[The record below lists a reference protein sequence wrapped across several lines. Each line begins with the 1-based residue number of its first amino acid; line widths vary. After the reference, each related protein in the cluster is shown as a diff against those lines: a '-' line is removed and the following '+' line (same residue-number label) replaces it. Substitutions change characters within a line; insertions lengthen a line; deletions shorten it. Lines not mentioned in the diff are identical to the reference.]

1 MLSSSLDIFEA
12 RLPEQTADH
21 DFGLLQAI
29 DERLAMYGWVTNT
42 GVKFV
47 IVVDMEGKPADS
59 NASKNNTVLG
69 VRESDFKPAFR
80 ALQNAYIRL
89 LRNPFYNPD
98 DHSPQGQRAE
108 RTVGSIQI
116 HSPMFIREVE
126 RIGLNWY
133 PGIQTL

>member
-47 IVVDMEGKPADS
+47 IVVDMEGKPPDQ
-59 NASKNNTVLG
+59 NASRGSVILG
-69 VRESDFKPAFR
+69 VRDSDFKPAFR

-89 LRNPFYNPD
+89 LRNPFYDPD
-98 DHSPQGQRAE
+98 DHSPQGARANE
-108 RTVGSIQI
+108 MTGSLQIQ
-116 HSPMFIREVE
+116 SPAFMREVE
-126 RIGLNWY
+126 RIGLAWY
-133 PGIQTL
+133 PGIQAI